1 MSRLLR
7 TPQKLKHLYICPHT
21 CRTFW
26 QAGGGFSFECSHH
39 QGALLI
45 MGGDAYREDA
55 SNQLE
60 FLEYIIKHHR
70 SWLDFAHSAARD
82 VSLSD
87 LILVDGCDKTSEWA
101 CAAWSEKS
109 SSLRLNFVAG
119 APGIADGNAC
129 LWGQWDSSE
138 SLDKNVGPRP
148 LIPPITGQD
157 TTLPL
162 TSQLSEAMAIGD
174 PPHPHAPLSRSVPL
188 PFNQCVFVRGFRI
201 SDRTTF
207 FKRKRTRI
215 NLNVGSGFKTV
226 DKPLNSKKWKRS
238 NSTAMDSS
246 QHLEG
251 SHSSPSDMS
260 RTHSEIIHSQRTPQP
275 REYHK
280 SDEEAEVNI
289 NKVRGFIYN
298 DIATAS
304 FASLQHNT
312 ISEALMGYIFEV
324 GQLANNETISF
335 LDVQCSRNL
344 LRLSWP

>member
-1 MSRLLR
+1 
-7 TPQKLKHLYICPHT
+7 
-21 CRTFW
+21 
-26 QAGGGFSFECSHH
+26 
-39 QGALLI
+39 

-60 FLEYIIKHHR
+60 FSEYIIKHHR
-70 SWLDFAHSAARD
+70 SWLDFAHSWGID

-162 TSQLSEAMAIGD
+162 TSQSSEAMAIGD
-174 PPHPHAPLSRSVPL
+174 PPHPHAPLSHSVPL
-188 PFNQCVFVRGFRI
+188 PFNQCVFVRGFQI

-207 FKRKRTRI
+207 FKRKRTRMD
-215 NLNVGSGFKTV
+215 VGNGFKTAY
-226 DKPLNSKKWKRS
+226 KPLDSKKWKRS
-238 NSTAMDSS
+238 NPTATDSS
-246 QHLEG
+246 QHFEG
-251 SHSSPSDMS
+251 SQSSPSGMS
-260 RTHSEIIHSQRTPQP
+260 RRNSEIIHSQQAPQP
-275 REYHK
+275 EEYYE

-289 NKVRGFIYN
+289 DEVRGLIYYN
-298 DIATAS
+298 DIVTAS
-304 FASLQHNT
+304 FISLS
-312 ISEALMGYIFEV
+312 IIL
-324 GQLANNETISF
+324 
-335 LDVQCSRNL
+335 L
-344 LRLSWP
+344 LRL